1 MGTPLD
7 NEEGCSF
14 PTSLSLTPGKKKM
27 LNAEMITN
35 KLDVLREYTSS
46 L

>member
-1 MGTPLD
+1 MRAPLD

-14 PTSLSLTPGKKKM
+14 PRILNSRKK
-27 LNAEMITN
+27 NAEMITN